1 VNRLGMPSWRTISV
15 SLAFLVLVSACSGG
29 ADPDDEGLPR
39 RTIPPPADEPY
50 VSVAVDNH
58 FHDIHVEDDIT
69 IAFEQ
74 GFIVKNQGSNLH
86 NVTIPEIEFS
96 KDIRP
101 GQEVDFLGDRLAP
114 GTYSVVCKYHASEGM
129 VGSIT
134 VRSD

>member
-1 VNRLGMPSWRTISV
+1 MPAA
-15 SLAFLVLVSACSGG
+15 LAFVALALVAGCSEE
-29 ADPDDEGLPR
+29 PDTSDEGLPR
-39 RTIPPPADEPY
+39 RTIPPPSDEPY

-58 FHDIHVEDDIT
+58 FHDIHVDDDIS

-86 NVTIPEIEFS
+86 NVTIPEIDFN
-96 KDIRP
+96 KDIRT
-101 GQEVDFLGDRLAP
+101 GQQVELLGDRLAP

-134 VRSD
+134 VRSE